1 MYFCFYRTS
10 VECAGTCLASNDC
23 YGFQWNG
30 IECKG
35 FRLTG
40 LCLDDKKVNPISVY
54 VDNNNLPPV
63 CIYPCKC
70 TKVMIVL
77 LIFNILKIKLYI

>member
-70 TKVMIVL
+70 IKVMMVL
-77 LIFNILKIKLYI
+77 LIFNI